1 MIKSCNYRYR
11 FAMEKGCGLRTH
23 AISELRRLFVSSAML
38 VAPAVHAA
46 TGFSVA
52 PAPTGAQDDDA
63 SFSPFEY
70 SLRSSI
76 ENLSADGIS
85 SPDFNLVGPR
95 SAKKWASGA
104 SEKLYKNIKHA
115 LEEDLE
121 NLPRL
126 ECKYANARILSCGG
140 TGAQWLA
147 QAPTCHLLSLMT
159 MTCAR

>member
-1 MIKSCNYRYR
+1 M
-11 FAMEKGCGLRTH
+11 
-23 AISELRRLFVSSAML
+23 
-38 VAPAVHAA
+38 
-46 TGFSVA
+46 
-52 PAPTGAQDDDA
+52 
-63 SFSPFEY
+63 
-70 SLRSSI
+70 RSSI

-85 SPDFNLVGPR
+85 SPDFNVVGPR

-147 QAPTCHLLSLMT
+147 QAPTCHLTQLNDDDMRTVIRFRLGKETFCADVCPHINQLPPVNWKQQTEMLMVFHAVSSVIERDDI
-159 MTCAR
+159 C